1 MKKNVLIV
9 SGIIAVIII
18 GIGGKMYMDSKKLDD
33 EMIKVVKSDEAKE
46 IFEEGIK
53 NIDPKAFTDDGV
65 IHSYKIDEESIK
77 HSPMGSII
85 VNIIING
92 DNRLVAKYDLNKR
105 AGKLKY
111 GGVDISGELSDLKRE
126 Q

>member
-1 MKKNVLIV
+1 
-9 SGIIAVIII
+9 
-18 GIGGKMYMDSKKLDD
+18 MDSKKLDT
-33 EMIKVVKSDEAKE
+33 EMIKVVKSDEAKKV
-46 IFEEGIK
+46 FEEGIK
-53 NIDPKAFTDDGV
+53 NIDPKAFTNDGV

-92 DNRLVAKYDLNKR
+92 DDRLVAKFDLNKR
-105 AGKLKY
+105 TGTLNY

-126 Q
+126 AIGNE